1 MVMRCILLLI
11 IICSPHVL
19 ALTKLDASVNK
30 NPVLQGEYFVLTIQ
44 ADDNVQGAQ
53 PDTSVLLKDF
63 VVGPT
68 SVSSH
73 TSIINGSISK
83 KTTWQVELMS
93 RKSGQFAIPAFEING
108 VKSQPYTLTV
118 VKQDLDQQSDDIFIK
133 TSMTPNSLYVQQ
145 AGVYNVKLYLA
156 KELRD
161 GQLSAPIMDNAQ
173 ISQLGKQIESTE
185 IINGKRY
192 LVVSRDY
199 LVQPQKSGDFTITAP
214 SFNGRIQE
222 NYRAIAASAVAEDT
236 LLTVKSIPANYQ
248 GDWLP
253 SEMVS
258 LHEQWQPEDTQ
269 VEVGTPL
276 TRTITL
282 TALGITKEQLPEIT
296 LPEIAGIRTYPDQAE
311 NNHNVRDGRVISQR
325 VESIALLP
333 QKPGTYQ
340 LPEVKIPW
348 FNTVVNRIEYATLP
362 SRTLTVV
369 ASSTNPS
376 PSAPMSAPEQPSV
389 QNPQFNTQTSEMTP
403 LQWGLIASGYLLW
416 LITLLLWWLQRNKR
430 PQVIKPAVQTDSQ
443 LSDKDVLAQLATA
456 VKSNDNRAFYQHTL
470 ALAKLRCN
478 NQSASLDDLAA
489 LYGNPSLAAQLNQ
502 LQASLYGNQQAN
514 VDLAS
519 ILDTLKLAP
528 SAQQLHA
535 SALKPLY

>member
-11 IICSPHVL
+11 IICSPSAF
-19 ALTKLDASVNK
+19 ALTKLEASVNK

-53 PDTSVLLKDF
+53 PDTSILLKDF

-258 LHEQWQPEDTQ
+258 LHEQWQPEDNQ
-269 VEVGTPL
+269 VEVGTPI

-282 TALGITKEQLPEIT
+282 TALGITKEQLPEINI
-296 LPEIAGIRTYPDQAE
+296 PEIIGIRTYPDQAE

-369 ASSTNPS
+369 ASSSS
-376 PSAPMSAPEQPSV
+376 PSASIPIISPEQPEIQRP
-389 QNPQFNTQTSEMTP
+389 QNNTVTP
-403 LQWGLIASGYLLW
+403 ETTPMQWGLIASGYVLW
-416 LITLLLWWLQRNKR
+416 FLTLLMWWLKRNKR
-430 PQVIKPAVQTDSQ
+430 PQIIEQAAQTDSQ
-443 LSDKDVLAQLATA
+443 PSDKDVLAQLAQA
-456 VKSNDNRAFYQHTL
+456 LKSNDNRAFYHHTL

-478 NQSASLDDLAA
+478 NQSASLNDLVA
-489 LYGNPSLAAQLNQ
+489 LYGDPSLATQLNQ

-514 VDLAS
+514 VELAS
-519 ILDTLKLAP
+519 ILSTLKVDPATQK
-528 SAQQLHA
+528 SKA
-535 SALKPLY
+535 SVLKPLY